1 MPRVTYVSHDG
12 HRTTL
17 DVAVGNTVMMA
28 AAFSNVRGIEGACGG
43 FLSCAT
49 CHVYVDEA
57 FAARLPPPSA
67 DERKMLAQAA
77 SPRRPTSRLSCQ
89 IEMTDALDGLVI
101 RMPPKQS

>member
-1 MPRVTYVSHDG
+1 MPRVTCVSHDG

-28 AAFSNVRGIEGACGG
+28 AVFSNVRGIEGACGG

-57 FAARLPPPSA
+57 FAARLPPPTA
-67 DERKMLAQAA
+67 EEKKMLAQAA

-89 IEMTDALDGLVI
+89 IKLTADHEGLRVRI
-101 RMPPKQS
+101 PDRQQ